1 MDEGALGREE
11 AAVMARRPYLSLLV
25 LGLAAFGV
33 LSALLF
39 TARAPGASAGGPALD
54 FSIGVNTLG
63 GSMMAADTCSSC
75 GTPTDVCNVRA
86 GSEFIVRSYLN
97 GLPPELSAGYE
108 GQETILQY
116 NGVTLNTNLPLKER
130 VDVFVWPP
138 CDLPGILERGDI
150 VGAACVTSDGPQMY
164 LGPVA
169 EVHFLCTASGT
180 VTMKHG
186 NGNTGASDS
195 TGGYFE
201 PGGDESLTV
210 NCLSPQAY
218 PVDTDGDGCP
228 DMKEEGMMVSL
239 GGMRDF
245 LNPWDYFNPTHDG
258 KNRVDDILQ
267 TVYQF
272 FIDQGNPYYTQDTDR
287 TLIGPMLWNLG
298 PPDGTQRSQDILLAN
313 KQFFHDCS

>member
-1 MDEGALGREE
+1 M
-11 AAVMARRPYLSLLV
+11 
-25 LGLAAFGV
+25 AFGV

-54 FSIGVNTLG
+54 FSVGVDTLG
-63 GSMMAADTCSSC
+63 GSMMTADTCSSS
-75 GTPTDVCNVRA
+75 GTPTNVCNVRA
-86 GSEFIVRSYLN
+86 GSTFMARFYLN
-97 GLPPELSAGYE
+97 SLPVLDNGDYEAAQMALNYDGVSPTPPVDFIWPDCTGPASNLS
-108 GQETILQY
+108 QH
-116 NGVTLNTNLPLKER
+116 
-130 VDVFVWPP
+130 
-138 CDLPGILERGDI
+138 PGT
-150 VGAACVTSDGPQMY
+150 VYVACVVLVDTSTYVGPMWEVPFVCDSSGSLTLVHGTGTLDTWLY
-164 LGPVA
+164 DTDRIA
-169 EVHFLCTASGT
+169 EGEGT
-180 VTMKHG
+180 T
-186 NGNTGASDS
+186 
-195 TGGYFE
+195 
-201 PGGDESLTV
+201 ESLTI

-228 DMKEEGMMVSL
+228 DMKEEGLMVSL

-298 PPDGTQRSQDILLAN
+298 PPDGTQRSQDILLSN